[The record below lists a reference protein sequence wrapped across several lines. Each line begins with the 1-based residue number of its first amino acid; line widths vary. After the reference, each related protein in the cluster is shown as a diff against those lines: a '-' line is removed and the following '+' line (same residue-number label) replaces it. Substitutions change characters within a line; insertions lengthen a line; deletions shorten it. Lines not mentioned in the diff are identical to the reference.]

1 MANNKNNGSDK
12 AKADLAKAA
21 AASAKKQS
29 QNQKNKGGKKSGGLF
44 GYLRGVRQEF
54 RKVVWPTRQELISYT
69 IVVIATCTVFAV
81 GFWLMD
87 MGILEVLKQ
96 LLGIT
101 LS

>member
-1 MANNKNNGSDK
+1 MAKEKSEEK
-12 AKADLAKAA
+12 SAVKKAA
-21 AASAKKQS
+21 ETAKKNGNKK
-29 QNQKNKGGKKSGGLF
+29 NQKNESAADF
-44 GYLRGVRQEF
+44 FQGVKHELS
-54 RKVVWPTRQELISYT
+54 KVVWPTRQELISYT

>member
-1 MANNKNNGSDK
+1 MAKEKSEEK
-12 AKADLAKAA
+12 SAVKKAA
-21 AASAKKQS
+21 ETA
-29 QNQKNKGGKKSGGLF
+29 KKSGNKKNHKNESAADF
-44 GYLRGVRQEF
+44 FQGVKHELS
-54 RKVVWPTRQELISYT
+54 KVVWPTRQELISYT

>member
-1 MANNKNNGSDK
+1 MLLKRQQ
-12 AKADLAKAA
+12 
-21 AASAKKQS
+21 KQPNFF
-29 QNQKNKGGKKSGGLF
+29 Q
-44 GYLRGVRQEF
+44 GVKHELS
-54 RKVVWPTRQELISYT
+54 KVVWPTRQELISYT

>member
-29 QNQKNKGGKKSGGLF
+29 QNQKNKGGKKSGGLIA
-44 GYLRGVRQEF
+44 YLRGVRQEF
-54 RKVVWPTRQELISYT
+54 RKVVWPTRDELTTDT
-69 IVVIATCTVFAV
+69 IVVIGCVIFFAAA
-81 GFWLMD
+81 FWLID
-87 MGILEVLKQ
+87 TGFLAALKGI
-96 LLGIT
+96 LGIT

>member
-1 MANNKNNGSDK
+1 MAKEKSEEK
-12 AKADLAKAA
+12 SAVKKAA
-21 AASAKKQS
+21 ETA
-29 QNQKNKGGKKSGGLF
+29 KKSGNKKNQMNESAADF
-44 GYLRGVRQEF
+44 FQGVKHEL
-54 RKVVWPTRQELISYT
+54 RKVVLPTRQELISYT